1 MSVQINPAYCRK
13 CKSVYAGRRVL
24 CTACMGDWNRGF
36 EWLLERSTQA
46 TQQYVDLVDSLD
58 AAELARWDNVQL
70 AHMAVEGTPL
80 TSIRIERERFERRL
94 DETIKFG
101 GMIAAV
107 IQYWRNHLATCR
119 DVDDYIQLGL
129 TLGTPEILARI
140 KKYNHQ

>member
-1 MSVQINPAYCRK
+1 MSVQIDSAYCRK

-24 CTACMGDWNRGF
+24 CTACMGDWESGF
-36 EWLLERSTQA
+36 EWLLEQSKLFTGI
-46 TQQYVDLVDSLD
+46 YVDLVDSLD
-58 AAELARWDNVQL
+58 PDEQARWDNVQA

-80 TSIRIERERFERRL
+80 TSIRTERERFNRRL

-101 GMIAAV
+101 GMIAAL
-107 IQYWRNHLATCR
+107 IQYWRVHLATCR
-119 DVDDYIQLGL
+119 DVDDYIQMGL